1 MAEAGKQHAS
11 DESPAHIAFVLGGA
25 LFIVL
30 LTLAVDVVTPW
41 GTAAGVFPYFLALV
55 ITAWSRAYWVPILIC
70 GLTLA
75 GLAAGALLSDGQNL
89 RLLVTNRILLSAAL
103 LGVTLLVHMR
113 QKSEKRVLERQ
124 EALEEEVASRTAS
137 LRSALQK
144 LKLAADSLKLGI
156 WERDLVTGEVTWDRR
171 MYEIMGRPE
180 AWGKVPALEVWTQA
194 CHPEDFD
201 SIRDLRMKAIDETG
215 ALHTEARIFW
225 PDGSMRHVEVHAL
238 LEAGPDGEARR
249 MIGVTLDVTDR
260 LKTEQKMQR
269 AYRLEAV
276 GQLTSGIAHDFNNLL
291 SAIQNSLDLL
301 QDVSQQDPTAA
312 MAHKIADRAS
322 DRGADLIKRLLA
334 FSRNLELKPSEA
346 DINALIAEFT
356 ELLRRTLGAN
366 IEIISEFDPSVPKTL
381 IDAGQLE
388 NAILNLAINARDAMP
403 DGGVLTIS
411 TQLKPA
417 PVNSDGNGDA
427 RQYVNIRVSDTGS
440 GMAPSVVEKVFEPY
454 FTTKEAG
461 KGSGL
466 GLSMV
471 YGFVKQS
478 DGFVEID
485 SAEGRGTR
493 IDLNFPLNGGVERPL

>member
-1 MAEAGKQHAS
+1 MSEAGKQHAAQ
-11 DESPAHIAFVLGGA
+11 ESPSHTAFVLAAA
-25 LFIVL
+25 LAIVV
-30 LTLAVDVVTPW
+30 LTLVVDIVTPW

-55 ITAWSRAYWVPILIC
+55 ITAWSRAYWVPIAIC

-75 GLAAGALLSDGQNL
+75 GLAAGALLSDGLNL
-89 RLLVTNRILLSAAL
+89 RQLVTNRILLSAAL
-103 LGVTLLVHMR
+103 LGVTMLVHMR
-113 QKSEKRVLERQ
+113 QKSERRVLERQ
-124 EALEEEVASRTAS
+124 EALEEEVAARTAS
-137 LRSALQK
+137 LRNALQK
-144 LKLAADSLKLGI
+144 LKLAADSLKLGV

-171 MYEIMGRPE
+171 MYEIMGRPDDY
-180 AWGKVPALEVWTQA
+180 GRVPALEVWMQA

-201 SIRDLRMKAIDETG
+201 SINDLRLKAIDEFG
-215 ALHTEARIFW
+215 ALHTQARIYW
-225 PDGSMRHVEVHAL
+225 PDGSLHHVEIHAL
-238 LEAGPDGEARR
+238 IETGPDGEARR
-249 MIGVTLDVTDR
+249 MIGVTMDITER
-260 LKTEQKMQR
+260 LKTEQTMQR

-276 GQLTSGIAHDFNNLL
+276 GQLTSGVAHDFNNLL

-301 QDVSQQDPTAA
+301 KDVSQQDPTAA
-312 MAHKIADRAS
+312 MAYRIANRAS
-322 DRGADLIKRLLA
+322 DRGADLTRRLLA
-334 FSRNLELKPSEA
+334 FSRTLELKPAEA
-346 DINALIAEFT
+346 DINALIQEFT

-366 IEIISEFDPSVPKTL
+366 IEIVSEFDPNVPKTL

-411 TQLKPA
+411 TQVKTAPA
-417 PVNSDGNGDA
+417 NGNGDA
-427 RQYVNIRVSDTGS
+427 RHYVNIRVSDTGS
-440 GMAPSVVEKVFEPY
+440 GMPPGVLEKVFEPY
-454 FTTKEAG
+454 FTTKEDG

-493 IDLNFPLNGGVERPL
+493 IDLNFPLNGADERPA